1 MEGSPMEYDFSK
13 ELDVAGQKYKVALE
27 ARIDSGVPP
36 PNAPATIMKKGHD
49 LTLRDT
55 WAYRNSIDV
64 RVTPTEAEIG
74 VFDPNIAEYVYFNEH
89 GTKTIPPRPVFGPVA
104 DGPGEQFLDELEEAI
119 ADKMIDEFER

>member
-1 MEGSPMEYDFSK
+1 MTDFSV
-13 ELDVAGQKYKVALE
+13 ELDQTAQKFKVALE
-27 ARIDSGVPP
+27 TCIDSNVPP

-74 VFDPNIAEYVYFNEH
+74 VFDPKIAEYVYWNEH

-119 ADKMIDEFER
+119 ADKIIEEFER

>member
-74 VFDPNIAEYVYFNEH
+74 VFDPKIAEYVYFNEH

>member
-1 MEGSPMEYDFSK
+1 M
-13 ELDVAGQKYKVALE
+13 KVALE

-55 WAYRNSIDV
+55 WAYRESIEV
-64 RVTPTEAEIG
+64 RVTETEAEVG
-74 VFDPNIAEYVYFNEH
+74 VFDPKIAEYVHFNEH

-119 ADKMIDEFER
+119 ADKIIENL

>member
-1 MEGSPMEYDFSK
+1 MTDFSV
-13 ELDVAGQKYKVALE
+13 ELDQTAQKFKVALE
-27 ARIDSGVPP
+27 TCIDSNVPP

-74 VFDPNIAEYVYFNEH
+74 VFDPKIAEYVYWNEH

-104 DGPGEQFLDELEEAI
+104 DGPGEQFLDELEAAI

>member
-1 MEGSPMEYDFSK
+1 MEYDFSK

-74 VFDPNIAEYVYFNEH
+74 VFDPKIAEYVYFNEH

>member
-1 MEGSPMEYDFSK
+1 MVTLDFTE
-13 ELDVAGQKYKVALE
+13 ELNAAGQKYKVALE

-55 WAYRNSIDV
+55 WAYRESIEVHTDPESV
-64 RVTPTEAEIG
+64 EIG
-74 VFDPNIAEYVYFNEH
+74 VFDPKIAEYVYWNEH

-104 DGPGEQFLDELEEAI
+104 DGPGERFLDELEEAI
-119 ADKMIDEFER
+119 ADKIIEEFER

>member
-1 MEGSPMEYDFSK
+1 MEYDFSK

-74 VFDPNIAEYVYFNEH
+74 VFDPKIAEYVYFNEH

-104 DGPGEQFLDELEEAI
+104 DGPGERFLDELEEAI
-119 ADKMIDEFER
+119 ADKIIEEFER